1 MRPKAPDCHAT
12 STVLG
17 AQDHPVGTL
26 PSVWRTR
33 LTESVSLSAL
43 LGWSMTQL
51 RNSVS
56 SPGGYLL
63 IQCFSPRNENLYIYI
78 YSYREATFY
87 ASDNFYVW
95 YVCQHSL
102 MINLII
108 ASGVVGGAILLVLVI
123 LVAVWAGIHYKKKRD
138 VRH

>member
-1 MRPKAPDCHAT
+1 MRQKAPACHAM

-17 AQDHPVGTL
+17 ARDHPVGTV

-33 LTESVSLSAL
+33 LTESASLSAL

-63 IQCFSPRNENLYIYI
+63 IQYFHLVMRTFIYI

-87 ASDNFYVW
+87 ASDNFYVC

-102 MINLII
+102 MIKLII
-108 ASGVVGGAILLVLVI
+108 ACGVVGGAILLVLVI
-123 LVAVWAGIHYKKKRD
+123 FVAVWAGIHYKKKRD